1 MSEKP
6 TIYIAG
12 PMSGYPQYNFPAFDE
27 ARDELRENGW
37 QVVSPAD
44 MDREHGLDPTKNL
57 VCIYLGNKKEYIFPD
72 VDGRHTPIHEILGVK
87 PSPLSMTWKINEQNK
102 ADFLKHAMERDKAAI
117 VNCDAVYLLEGWE
130 KSEGVKEE
138 LEHLTHANEAK
149 QRTTAC
155 FKQTD
160 HPKLA
165 LGRPSPWICHAAALC
180 DCINYSLKQPFQTL
194 DSGEREE
201 YETGAVRDTNRGKAR
216 FDLLPYAPLKRLAGL
231 YERGAEKYDD
241 NNWRKGI
248 PTNRA
253 YESALRHLH
262 QANELN
268 TLKRLGRVTDD
279 PMASEDH
286 LAAAAFNIMVI
297 MQNEEDGVE

>member
-1 MSEKP
+1 MSDKP

-12 PMSGYPQYNFPAFDE
+12 PMSGYPQYNFPAFDK
-27 ARDELRENGW
+27 ARDELEKNGW
-37 QVVSPAD
+37 QVGSPAD
-44 MDREHGLDPTKNL
+44 MDREHGFDPTVL
-57 VCIYLGNKKEYIFPD
+57 PLEDWIDMSDGSTYKEYCFPTD
-72 VDGRHTPIHEILGVK
+72 ATIPNRTN
-87 PSPLSMTWKINEQNK
+87 NEDK
-102 ADFLKHAMERDKAAI
+102 ETFLKNAMERDKAAI

-130 KSEGVKEE
+130 KSEGVKVE
-138 LEHLTHANEAK
+138 LEHLQEYEAGITPK
-149 QRTTAC
+149 TAIYLTAHP
-155 FKQTD
+155 QTPYPTPND
-160 HPKLA
+160 QSYFSSAMQAIHTWMIADDPEA
-165 LGRPSPWICHAAALC
+165 CARFG
-180 DCINYSLKQPFQTL
+180 FTTL

-201 YETGAVRDTNRGKAR
+201 YETGAVRDTNKGKGR

-241 NNWRKGI
+241 NNWRRGI